1 MTGSPP
7 SLPQLTMATTLD
19 RVALA
24 MREIGTMVAEVE
36 SCILDDIMSTSTD
49 KTVPPTVQ
57 HLDHA
62 LQMVDEVAHLLHRL
76 ALSQRPDATTNLTE
90 AIFPVGLERL
100 HQLIAFGTLEEKET
114 QHAAGTDGISLF

>member
-1 MTGSPP
+1 
-7 SLPQLTMATTLD
+7 MATTLD

>member
-1 MTGSPP
+1 
-7 SLPQLTMATTLD
+7 MATTLD

-36 SCILDDIMSTSTD
+36 SCILDDIMATSTG

-62 LQMVDEVAHLLHRL
+62 LQMIDEVAHLLHRL
-76 ALSQRPDATTNLTE
+76 ALNQRPDATTNLTE
-90 AIFPVGLERL
+90 TIFPIGLERL
-100 HQLIAFGTLEEKET
+100 HHLIAFGTTEEKELR
-114 QHAAGTDGISLF
+114 HADGPNDISLF